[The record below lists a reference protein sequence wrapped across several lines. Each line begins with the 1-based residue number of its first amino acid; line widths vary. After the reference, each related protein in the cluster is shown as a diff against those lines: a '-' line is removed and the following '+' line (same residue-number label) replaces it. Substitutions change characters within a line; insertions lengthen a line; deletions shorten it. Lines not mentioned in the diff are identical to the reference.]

1 MNDRAPGSQPITDL
15 LREASALGYLRRM
28 RWAPGALA
36 LSLSLVLASM
46 GTGGIAVAQPSDA
59 DLQRARELF
68 AQAEKAEA
76 GENWQV
82 ALDALRQVAA
92 IKTTAVVLYHTGIC
106 EERLGRVADALAHFE
121 QSEAMAREQGAA
133 QVQQLAADRVAKT
146 SPRVPR
152 VKLVVSPKVARTELT
167 LDGKPVTL
175 DKSGDLRLNPNKASK
190 LRVTA
195 PGRKPIERQL
205 FLNEGVTEEVR
216 LTLEVAA
223 AGAPAAAAPVG
234 AGPEPTPEPDTAPS
248 RKGPPLGTWIA
259 GGAAV
264 ALAAGGFVTF
274 AVAGGEAS
282 AGEEKCP
289 APPNQSAECDQDVR
303 DTVQL
308 LDRMALGLWIGSAA
322 ALGVGA
328 TLWVLDANSAPTSG
342 GASSSPSLSLGLR
355 PAGAELRGRF

>member
-1 MNDRAPGSQPITDL
+1 MNDRAPGSQPITDV
-15 LREASALGYLRRM
+15 LREAGALGYLRRM

-36 LSLSLVLASM
+36 LSLALASL
-46 GTGGIAVAQPSDA
+46 GTGGTAAAQPSDA

-216 LTLEVAA
+216 VTLEVAT
-223 AGAPAAAAPVG
+223 AGAATASPLAAE
-234 AGPEPTPEPDTAPS
+234 PEPTPQPEPDTAPS

-264 ALAAGGFVTF
+264 ALAAGGLVTF
-274 AVAGGEAS
+274 IVAGAENS
-282 AGEEKCP
+282 DGEELCQTKETCD
-289 APPNQSAECDQDVR
+289 AEGAADGR
-303 DTVQL
+303 DSVQL
-308 LDRMALGLWIGSAA
+308 LDRVALGLWIGSVAA
-322 ALGVGA
+322 VGVGA
-328 TLWVLDANSAPTSG
+328 TLWVLDANSAKTSG
-342 GASSSPSLSLGLR
+342 GASTSPSVSLALR